1 MLFQIEYVSKACHSL
16 CLWVHAMYNYYF
28 VNLKVKPK
36 MEALAKAELALA
48 ETEQTLNMAIQ
59 RLREVEE
66 GVEQLR
72 KLLREE
78 EERKAE
84 LEREKQ
90 LCEDRMGRAVRLIDG
105 LAGEQIRWTTTVL
118 ELNTSLKNAV
128 GDILLAS
135 GTNAFFSF
143 SFLYFL
149 FLSSF
154 FPFFRSFARKPSP
167 EGSSLF
173 RKTRNLYFSS
183 IDVAPCASTFLI
195 VITGAIAYL
204 TPFTDA
210 YRQTLLSSWKKVLGE
225 GVPHTLGS
233 DPVSTLGDQVEIR
246 RWQIEGLPRDTL
258 SVENAVLAMHSNR
271 WPLFIDPQAQANK
284 WIRSMV
290 SKRYRIYRGIVVSNM
305 VDDRIKATTLYG
317 RIVQRQRDI
326 GGKNEGQRAASR
338 GRVLRAIWKSLSGGE
353 RRPRAGGRIRPDSLE
368 IVVRAWRSMVR
379 QSWREYRSLQSGF
392 PALPHHQTLESA
404 LHARSMRE
412 NTAGQLC
419 AHRHVSRTE
428 SFANNAILFRK

>member
-1 MLFQIEYVSKACHSL
+1 
-16 CLWVHAMYNYYF
+16 MYNYYF
-28 VNLKVKPK
+28 VNLKVIPK
-36 MEALAKAELALA
+36 MEALAKAEAALA
-48 ETEQTLNMAIQ
+48 ETEKTLNMAIQ

-135 GTNAFFSF
+135 GMNVSFSSF
-143 SFLYFL
+143 SFPL
-149 FLSSF
+149 FSF
-154 FPFFRSFARKPSP
+154 FFFSVRLLASREKVCPFSGKR
-167 EGSSLF
+167 E
-173 RKTRNLYFSS
+173 
-183 IDVAPCASTFLI
+183 ISTFLI
-195 VITGAIAYL
+195 AITGAIAYL

-225 GVPHTLGS
+225 GVPHTPGS

-290 SKRYRIYRGIVVSNM
+290 S
-305 VDDRIKATTLYG
+305 
-317 RIVQRQRDI
+317 
-326 GGKNEGQRAASR
+326 NE
-338 GRVLRAIWKSLSGGE
+338 RAISYLS
-353 RRPRAGGRIRPDSLE
+353 
-368 IVVRAWRSMVR
+368 
-379 QSWREYRSLQSGF
+379 YR
-392 PALPHHQTLESA
+392 T
-404 LHARSMRE
+404 
-412 NTAGQLC
+412 
-419 AHRHVSRTE
+419 
-428 SFANNAILFRK
+428 

>member
-143 SFLYFL
+143 SFLLYFL

-173 RKTRNLYFSS
+173 RKR
-183 IDVAPCASTFLI
+183 
-195 VITGAIAYL
+195 
-204 TPFTDA
+204 
-210 YRQTLLSSWKKVLGE
+210 
-225 GVPHTLGS
+225 
-233 DPVSTLGDQVEIR
+233 STLHRALR
-246 RWQIEGLPRDTL
+246 R
-258 SVENAVLAMHSNR
+258 
-271 WPLFIDPQAQANK
+271 F
-284 WIRSMV
+284 
-290 SKRYRIYRGIVVSNM
+290 
-305 VDDRIKATTLYG
+305 
-317 RIVQRQRDI
+317 
-326 GGKNEGQRAASR
+326 
-338 GRVLRAIWKSLSGGE
+338 
-353 RRPRAGGRIRPDSLE
+353 
-368 IVVRAWRSMVR
+368 
-379 QSWREYRSLQSGF
+379 
-392 PALPHHQTLESA
+392 
-404 LHARSMRE
+404 
-412 NTAGQLC
+412 
-419 AHRHVSRTE
+419 
-428 SFANNAILFRK
+428 